1 MGSNMKTKAY
11 CSTCG
16 GECNHDVLFAT
27 KTDWSDDECQVYEHH
42 DYEVLKCGGC
52 DRVVMRRTSWFSEA
66 PEPTVQFYP
75 PPMFRRQP
83 RWSLAFRLN
92 PRTKFARQLLD
103 EIYVG
108 IQNGSTM
115 IATMGVRALL
125 EYVMIDSVGD
135 HGTFTKN
142 LTEFKNSG
150 FISEK
155 QLATLK
161 EVLEA
166 GHATMHRSYQPSDAD
181 LRTCVDIAESVLQT
195 IYVHPGQAAALS
207 KRVPK
212 RK

>member
-1 MGSNMKTKAY
+1 MKSKAY
-11 CSTCG
+11 CSECS
-16 GECNHDVLFAT
+16 GERNHDVLFVT
-27 KTDWSDDECQVYEHH
+27 KTDWSDDECSMSGGD

-52 DRVVMRRTSWFSEA
+52 DRVVLRHTSWSTEDQGQ
-66 PEPTVQFYP
+66 TVRFYP
-75 PPMFRRQP
+75 PPMFRKQP
-83 RWSLAFRLN
+83 NWSLGFHLN
-92 PRTKFARQLLD
+92 SRTEFVRQLLN

-108 IQNGSTM
+108 IQNGSRM

-125 EYVMIDSVGD
+125 EHVMIDSVGD
-135 HGTFTKN
+135 HGGFDKN
-142 LTEFKNSG
+142 LTKFKEDG
-150 FISEK
+150 YISER

-166 GHATMHRSYQPSDAD
+166 GHATMHRSYQPSDMD
-181 LRTCVDIAESVLQT
+181 LRACVDIAESVLQT